1 MMQKSTNGWLN
12 KDDFISKIDLF
23 NDTFTT
29 GKNIKKVLDEI
40 KPFTYLLKI
49 HYLKYIK
56 FF

>member
-1 MMQKSTNGWLN
+1 MQKSTNGWLN